1 MSKKDIIKYS
11 IFALVGAL
19 IVYFILQNFDFNAFK
34 NTIQTA
40 NITYVILSV
49 SGGVVAVMIRALRW
63 QLLLTPMGYKTRLS
77 NAYHATMSGY
87 LVNLGIPRAGEV
99 SRCALMAKTDKI
111 PVNVLVGTVVS
122 ERILD
127 IIMLSIVLTLSVM
140 LQFDLLYDY
149 INENLLSKMADKK
162 WLVLTILLILI
173 ALIILLA
180 RSKKLSK
187 GDGKITNIFRGFANG
202 LKSVFTVQQ
211 PVLFI
216 TYTISIWV
224 CYWLM
229 TYFILQAF
237 EFTFELGVVGG
248 LCTLVFSSLGV
259 IIPAPAGIATIKSV
273 EIGLHSIFDLSLL
286 QANSVGIVLF
296 FSNIIMIIIAGTI
309 SFVIMAYRTKV

>member
-1 MSKKDIIKYS
+1 MSKNDLIKYL
-11 IFALVGAL
+11 IFAAFGAL
-19 IVYFILQNFDFNAFK
+19 IVYFIMQTFDFEAFK
-34 NTIQTA
+34 KTIVSA
-40 NITYVILSV
+40 RIGYVILSV
-49 SGGVVAVMIRALRW
+49 SGGVVAVVIRALRW
-63 QLLLTPMGYKTRLS
+63 QLLLSPMGYETKLS

-127 IIMLSIVLTLSVM
+127 IIMLMVVITLSVM

-149 INENLLSKMADKK
+149 INQNLLSKMADKK
-162 WLVLTILLILI
+162 WLIISILLFMTAGLVF
-173 ALIILLA
+173 LFKSKRLL
-180 RSKKLSK
+180 K
-187 GDGKITNIFRGFANG
+187 GNGKIVSIFRGFANG
-202 LKSVFTVQQ
+202 LKSVFTVKH

-216 TYTISIWV
+216 VYTVGIWV
-224 CYWLM
+224 CYWMM
-229 TYFILQAF
+229 TYFILMAF
-237 EFTFELGVVGG
+237 DFTESFGLTGG
-248 LCTLVFSSLGV
+248 LSTLVFSSLGV
-259 IIPAPAGIATIKSV
+259 IIPAPAGIAAIKSV
-273 EIGLHSIFDLSLL
+273 EIGLHQIFSLSLL